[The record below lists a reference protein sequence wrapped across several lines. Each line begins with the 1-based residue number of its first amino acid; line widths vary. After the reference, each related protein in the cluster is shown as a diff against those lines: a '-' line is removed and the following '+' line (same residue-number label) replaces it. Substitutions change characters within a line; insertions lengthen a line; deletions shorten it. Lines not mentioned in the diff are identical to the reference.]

1 MLYAGTRNEEL
12 AGRVGGV
19 NGRNTGTN
27 HDGLLMEVAVAKVA
41 KYMSTELYLSVRG
54 NLSVRATVNT
64 RQTGPM

>member
-41 KYMSTELYLSVRG
+41 RI
-54 NLSVRATVNT
+54 
-64 RQTGPM
+64 